1 MKPRE
6 KYVYI
11 DKYAD
16 GLLDAPIE
24 TASQYLKSI
33 KNAKTKII
41 DFFFSPRISTDGHFT
56 ARNKSV
62 GILSPK
68 LMISPQ
74 YSCRIRA
81 QSGSIEKKKKKRKQ
95 SMS

>member
-1 MKPRE
+1 MKPRD

-16 GLLDAPIE
+16 GPLDAPLE
-24 TASQYLKSI
+24 TASQYLQSI
-33 KNAKTKII
+33 KNAKTKTI

-62 GILSPK
+62 GIFSPK

-74 YSCRIRA
+74 YSCLNRSK
-81 QSGSIEKKKKKRKQ
+81 SGSVEKKKKKIK
-95 SMS
+95 